1 MGQLLDSGVAVLVGV
16 EAGLDQAQGEG
27 RERQHLAAPGNRLRL
42 EAVERDDR
50 VDQSHLQDLGGV
62 VLATEQPELLRLLG
76 ADQVPQEGGAE
87 AAVPGADPRPG
98 LAEDGVV
105 GGDREVAAEVKD
117 VAAANRV
124 ARHHR
129 HHRLRQSPHLH
140 LQVGDMKAADGSAL
154 GDVAGVA
161 ANLLVAARAERLRA
175 LAGEDHDADLGIL
188 AGQLQRGG
196 DLDQR
201 LRPEGVEGLG
211 PVDADLGDSLGKL
224 VVDVVVLA
232 SALPLDWRV
241 EGLLGQGFLVTFGHD
256 GHDIPPMKLDDWL
269 AQRSQSCPERTALV
283 ADGSEVTYAELEA
296 EATWVARRLI
306 AHGVRR
312 GSTVAMT
319 MHPQREQ
326 VVMVHALMKVGA
338 VLLPLGPRLSA
349 EERAAVVAAEEPA
362 VDLDDAGE
370 LTQTEADLPLLG
382 EHDMEDI
389 ASHVMTSGSTGAPDP
404 VGLTYG
410 NFLWSAVASAFN
422 IGVEP
427 EDRWLCCLPLSHIS
441 GLGIVM
447 RSVIYGTTAVIH
459 DGFDVDRVA
468 AALEREEITVVSLVT
483 TMLTRL
489 LEAGADLSG
498 PRAVLVGGGPV
509 PEDPLEEALGRGATV
524 VQTYGLTE
532 TCSQVTTLAPAD
544 ARRKLGSAG
553 RPLLTT
559 HLRIQEGEILVQ
571 GPTVAP
577 GRADGD
583 GWLHTGDLGRI
594 DEEGFLY
601 VEDRIDDMIVTGGEN
616 VVPAEVEKVL
626 LRHPEVADAAVVGR
640 DDPEWQQAVTAIVV
654 LEDGSEVSPDELR
667 RHCAESLAGFKVP
680 KRVELAA
687 ALPRTPSG
695 KLMRRAL
702 R

>member
-1 MGQLLDSGVAVLVGV
+1 
-16 EAGLDQAQGEG
+16 
-27 RERQHLAAPGNRLRL
+27 
-42 EAVERDDR
+42 
-50 VDQSHLQDLGGV
+50 
-62 VLATEQPELLRLLG
+62 
-76 ADQVPQEGGAE
+76 
-87 AAVPGADPRPG
+87 
-98 LAEDGVV
+98 
-105 GGDREVAAEVKD
+105 
-117 VAAANRV
+117 
-124 ARHHR
+124 
-129 HHRLRQSPHLH
+129 
-140 LQVGDMKAADGSAL
+140 
-154 GDVAGVA
+154 
-161 ANLLVAARAERLRA
+161 
-175 LAGEDHDADLGIL
+175 
-188 AGQLQRGG
+188 
-196 DLDQR
+196 
-201 LRPEGVEGLG
+201 
-211 PVDADLGDSLGKL
+211 
-224 VVDVVVLA
+224 
-232 SALPLDWRV
+232 
-241 EGLLGQGFLVTFGHD
+241 
-256 GHDIPPMKLDDWL
+256 MKLDDWL

-296 EATWVARRLI
+296 EATWVARRLT
-306 AHGVRR
+306 AQGVRR
-312 GSTVAMT
+312 GSIVAMT
-319 MHPQREQ
+319 AHPRREQ
-326 VVMVHALMKVGA
+326 VVMIHALMKAGA
-338 VLLPLGPRLSA
+338 VLLPLGPRLSP
-349 EERAAVVAAEEPA
+349 EERAAVIANEKPA

-370 LTQTEADLPLLG
+370 LTQNEADLPLLG
-382 EHDMEDI
+382 EHDMDDV
-389 ASHVMTSGSTGAPDP
+389 ASRVMTSGSTGTPEP
-404 VGLTYG
+404 INLTYG
-410 NFLWSAVASAFN
+410 NFLWSAVGSAFN

-468 AALEREEITVVSLVT
+468 VALEREEISVVSLVT
-483 TMLTRL
+483 TMLVRL

-498 PRAVLVGGGPV
+498 PRAILVGGGPV

-577 GRADGD
+577 GRADAD

-601 VEDRIDDMIVTGGEN
+601 IEDRIDDLILSGGEN

-640 DDPEWQQAVTAIVV
+640 EDPEWQQAVTAIVV
-654 LEDGSEVSPDELR
+654 LEEGSAVSPDELR
-667 RHCAESLAGFKVP
+667 RHCAESLASYKVP